1 MFYCYLLTTRI
12 ERDCE
17 AGYVYFS
24 MFPTQEYI
32 NISKEKSLCV
42 CYLAILDIGDLGP
55 DLDVCVA
62 YIYTYIYII
71 IHHSSNSSSDIY
83 IFA

>member
-1 MFYCYLLTTRI
+1 MRQ
-12 ERDCE
+12 
-17 AGYVYFS
+17 GVYIFQC
-24 MFPTQEYI
+24 FQPQEYI